1 MSNHGHANANPAR
14 VAFAIRICSRRTS
27 RSVRRQSMASHVE
40 DAEEA
45 PAGGGAAGVICF
57 SSYPRFCT
65 LSYDERPVGRGPTF
79 VSGDSRTRIRTIT
92 ARPSLLPTSQAGTP
106 IDTPRGESSQ
116 TREVYRVSTFPFRST
131 LGQVPAVDRE
141 ARRTREPT
149 VYDSTDLQYR
159 LVQACQPL
167 SLVNNDGLY
176 RRFRY
181 LHHTSYLAL
190 TRLMVARKDRLS
202 RIGPRPS
209 RLERRYIVRAA
220 T

>member
-1 MSNHGHANANPAR
+1 MHQPAAAPPLSFASPHTHGSAH
-14 VAFAIRICSRRTS
+14 SLRRKTS
-27 RSVRRQSMASHVE
+27 RTWADFRSRVIDAPVSEPLQLGSFASS
-40 DAEEA
+40 D
-45 PAGGGAAGVICF
+45 
-57 SSYPRFCT
+57 R
-65 LSYDERPVGRGPTF
+65 L
-79 VSGDSRTRIRTIT
+79 
-92 ARPSLLPTSQAGTP
+92 QAGTP
-106 IDTPRGESSQ
+106 IDAPRGESSL
-116 TREVYRVSTFPFRST
+116 TREVYRVSTFHFRST

-141 ARRTREPT
+141 ACRTREPT

-181 LHHTSYLAL
+181 FHPTSYLAL
-190 TRLMVARKDRLS
+190 TRLVVARKGRLS